1 MNKVLIFIFFA
12 LFLFSCSIGY
22 NKTGYINNKYE
33 QYINKSFMAYD
44 IYNNLNLFIELV
56 DLQKEYITNKNT
68 LQIKCSIKNNSNISE
83 SIYLK
88 EYYLSHPTSFY
99 INLHDKYG
107 NILAQEFTGY
117 TYASRL
123 VRHDEYLKEIANNRI
138 ILNPGEEVIKTFY
151 FKDIIGHYFINDMNT
166 GKYFINIVYINIDKN
181 NENRKKYISNT
192 MEINILK

>member
-1 MNKVLIFIFFA
+1 
-12 LFLFSCSIGY
+12 
-22 NKTGYINNKYE
+22 
-33 QYINKSFMAYD
+33 MAYD
-44 IYNNLNLFIELV
+44 NNLNLFIELV

-68 LQIKCSIKNNSNISE
+68 LQIKCSIKNNTNISE

-99 INLHDKYG
+99 INIHDEYG

-117 TYASRL
+117 TYNSRL
-123 VRHDEYLKEIANNRI
+123 VRQDEYLKEIANNRI

-166 GKYFINIVYINIDKN
+166 GKYFINIVYKNIDKN